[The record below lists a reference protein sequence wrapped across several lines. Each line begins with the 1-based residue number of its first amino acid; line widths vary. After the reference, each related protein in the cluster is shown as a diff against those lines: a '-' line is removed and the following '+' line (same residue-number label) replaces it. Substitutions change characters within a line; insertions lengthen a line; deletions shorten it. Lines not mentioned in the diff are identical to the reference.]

1 MKHVEDIQIKDIEI
15 CIYEDNQN
23 YYIDIKNDDGE
34 ILEGRTLERR
44 EQEMNEK
51 QYEYYL
57 QIDYIDN
64 DGNANYISTFHD
76 IKDAMRHHEIL
87 QNAQSCIDNYEFY
100 VLDLYRYELN
110 SANQAIEDTDE
121 LIMTIK
127 SGNNTNKIFEQIREL

>member
-1 MKHVEDIQIKDIEI
+1 
-15 CIYEDNQN
+15 
-23 YYIDIKNDDGE
+23 
-34 ILEGRTLERR
+34 
-44 EQEMNEK
+44 MNEK

-76 IKDAMRHHEIL
+76 IKDAMKHHEIL

-100 VLDLYRYELN
+100 VLDLYRYEIN

-121 LIMTIK
+121 LIMTVK
-127 SGNNTNKIFEQIREL
+127 SGNNTNKIFEQIREF